1 MRARHLAG
9 LALVLGA
16 AASAWAQSPVE
27 AARALVARYH
37 QDPAA
42 LDRARDLLDAALAK
56 DRKVETMAML
66 SYVQFLIGDVRAT
79 TPEQKLAA
87 YDRGREIGKRA
98 VELAPKSHDA
108 HLWYAINT
116 ARWGETKGVLRS
128 LFLLP
133 TIREELGILL
143 ELDPR
148 SRPVPRPDRLHP
160 VAAHPGHDDRAGLRP
175 AVRRGRDA
183 GRHAEA
189 AASPHRALDLSRR
202 LLSDEGARHP
212 RDLPRPARAIRGP
225 RARHHRRAPH
235 PQRRGAKDG
244 QPGRDHGLWQAR
256 HLRGHARAPDLE
268 PPGLREDE
276 ES

>member
-1 MRARHLAG
+1 MRARPLAV
-9 LALVLGA
+9 LAVVLAA

-37 QDPAA
+37 QDATA

-79 TPEQKLAA
+79 TAEDKLAA

-98 VELAPKSHDA
+98 VELAPKSPDA

-148 SRPVPRPDRLHP
+148 SVRAHILAGNVLLEVPGF
-160 VAAHPGHDDRAGLRP
+160 AGGDRAKAEEHFKKALAIDPRFTN
-175 AVRRGRDA
+175 ARVDLARVYIADARYADARR
-183 GRHAEA
+183 E
-189 AASPHRALDLSRR
+189 LSRVVN
-202 LLSDEGARHP
+202 ET
-212 RDLPRPARAIRGP
+212 RPSVVADWTVKDAP
-225 RARHHRRAPH
+225 RARKLLESI
-235 PQRRGAKDG
+235 KDKT
-244 QPGRDHGLWQAR
+244 
-256 HLRGHARAPDLE
+256 
-268 PPGLREDE
+268 
-276 ES
+276 

>member
-56 DRKVETMAML
+56 DRKVETMVML

-79 TPEQKLAA
+79 TPEDKLAA

-148 SRPVPRPDRLHP
+148 SVRAHILAGNVFLEVPGF
-160 VAAHPGHDDRAGLRP
+160 AGGDRAKAEEHFKKALEIDPRFTN
-175 AVRRGRDA
+175 ARVDLARVYIVDA
-183 GRHAEA
+183 RYAEA
-189 AASPHRALDLSRR
+189 RLELSRVVNET
-202 LLSDEGARHP
+202 SPSVVADWTVKDA
-212 RDLPRPARAIRGP
+212 P
-225 RARHHRRAPH
+225 RAKKLLESI
-235 PQRRGAKDG
+235 KD
-244 QPGRDHGLWQAR
+244 RK
-256 HLRGHARAPDLE
+256 
-268 PPGLREDE
+268 
-276 ES
+276 